1 MSIVKN
7 LTTSIALALI
17 LISIVVG
24 YGTITAVAQ
33 QKKGGASDS
42 ITYIAIALDKVVEE
56 FKAGKIDAYIYGIR
70 PTQVDPLKE
79 LPNVKFVTAPGGM
92 VDIILNPAPVKT
104 IKLDGDQRGKYLP
117 ALVGYPEN
125 VITQV
130 WYDPKENKT
139 YVDIA
144 ADGQR
149 INPLALKGVRLAI
162 NYLVDRDF
170 IVKNIY
176 RGFAAPM
183 YTFLSSY
190 DPDYAIV
197 ADILAQYGF
206 KYDPDYAKQVITQ
219 EMSKAGAVLVGGKW
233 YYAGKPVELTF
244 IIRIEDER
252 KDIGDLIA
260 TELEKVGFTV
270 NRMYLPFAEALEKV
284 YDSDPADLLWH
295 IYTEGWGKSAIDKY
309 DSGTINQ
316 MCAPWFGYMPG
327 WQTEGWW
334 WYRND
339 VIDDAG
345 QKIYFGKFKSEAER
359 HELYRTVTKLCI
371 EDSVRVWIATR
382 MDIHPVSAS
391 LQGITQDLGTGM
403 RSPFNLKGVYVPGKP
418 DIVFGHLWV
427 YTARTI
433 WNIYGGF
440 TDVYSVD
447 IQRAT
452 YDPLMWN
459 DPFNGMPMAVRASY
473 EVVTAGP
480 DKTLD
485 VPSDA
490 IIWDATQGKWVNVKP
505 GTKAISVVKYD
516 MSKFIGT
523 KWHHGITITWAD
535 ILASWA
541 TWFDLV
547 YNSTKAS
554 WDTYVSAPNKAFFD
568 TVKGLRI
575 DMAKNVLE
583 VYVDYWHF
591 SNAYIASYASLT
603 PINPAELL
611 LIENHLV
618 YNLNKYTFS
627 STAATVRKVQPIN
640 PVPFIDHANDIKSV
654 ADAWRTTGY
663 LPSKYFTLPDGRN
676 LMPAAEWNSR
686 LQALS
691 TWINDHKHAWISQ
704 GPYYLDTFDKDKQK
718 AVIKAFRDPT
728 YPFTADYWVKG
739 AVVAPK
745 MVITETPRLIIGN
758 ATTIPITVSGKGP
771 FSVIFLVKE
780 IATNTIMLTGKGT
793 KITENNFVI
802 EIPPEKTSLFKPYYA
817 YEIQI
822 IATSESVAVP
832 DVTSIKIEAL
842 PASTIQYQQYIEKQL
857 SEQRTYLE
865 KQLSE
870 QRAYLE
876 KQLGII
882 GETLGKALQETS
894 TSLMKYID
902 STSSSIMKYIDSKID
917 PLSKTVSD
925 TKSRV
930 DAISSALSSL
940 RADVSDMKASTEGS
954 LSNISTYVT
963 AVLALSIINLI
974 VTVAIPFLKRK

>member
-1 MSIVKN
+1 MNRMKN
-7 LTTSIALALI
+7 LVTFIALALI
-17 LISIVVG
+17 LASIVVG
-24 YGTITAVAQ
+24 YGSITVAAQ

-42 ITYIAIALDKVVEE
+42 ITYVAIALDKVVEE
-56 FKAGKIDAYIYGIR
+56 FKAGRIDAYIYAVR

-79 LPNVKFVTAPGGM
+79 LPNVKFVTAPAGM
-92 VDIILNPAPVKT
+92 VDIILNPVPVRT
-104 IKLDGDQRGKYLP
+104 IELDGDQRGKYLP

-130 WYDPKENKT
+130 WYDPEKNKT

-206 KYDPDYAKQVITQ
+206 KYDPDYAKQIITQ
-219 EMSKAGAVLVGGKW
+219 EMTKAGAVLVGGKW
-233 YYAGKPVELTF
+233 YYGGKPVEITF

-260 TELEKVGFTV
+260 TELERVGFTV
-270 NRMYLPFAEALEKV
+270 NRMYLPFAEALGKV

-295 IYTEGWGKSAIDKY
+295 IYTEGWGKSALEKY
-309 DSGTINQ
+309 DYGAINQ
-316 MCAPWFGYMPG
+316 YCAPWFGDMPG

-359 HELYRTVTKLCI
+359 NELYRTVTKLCI
-371 EDSVRVWIATR
+371 DDSVRIWIATR
-382 MDIHPVSAS
+382 MDIYPVSAS
-391 LQGITQDLGTGM
+391 LQGITQDLGAGM

-418 DIVFGHLWV
+418 DIVFGHVWV

-433 WNIYGGF
+433 WNVYGGF
-440 TDVYSVD
+440 SDVYSVD
-447 IQRAT
+447 IERAT
-452 YDPLMWN
+452 YDPMTWR
-459 DPFNGMPMAVRASY
+459 DPFNGLPIAVRTSY

-480 DKTLD
+480 DGTLD

-490 IIWDATQGKWVNVKP
+490 IIWDATQGKWVNVGP
-505 GTKAISVVKYD
+505 GTKAISVVKFD
-516 MSKFIGT
+516 MSKFVGT

-535 ILASWA
+535 ILATWA

-547 YNSTKAS
+547 YNGTKAS
-554 WDTYVSAPNKAFFD
+554 WDTYVSTPNKAFFD
-568 TVKGLRI
+568 TIKGLRI
-575 DMAKNVLE
+575 DTTKNVLE

-591 SNAYIASYASLT
+591 SDAYIADYATLT

-618 YNLNKYTFS
+618 YDLNKYTFS
-627 STAATVRKVQPIN
+627 PTAATARKVPALN
-640 PVPFIDHANDIKSV
+640 PVPFTDHANDIKSV
-654 ADAWRTTGY
+654 ADAWRTAGY
-663 LPSKYFTLPDGRN
+663 LPSRYFTLPDGRN
-676 LMPAAEWNSR
+676 LMPAAEWTSR

-704 GPYYLDTFDKDKQK
+704 GPYYLDTFDKDNQK

-745 MVITETPRLIIGN
+745 MVVAETPRLIVGN
-758 ATTIPITVSGKGP
+758 ATSIPITVSGKGP
-771 FSVIFLVKE
+771 FTVYFLVKE
-780 IATNTIMLTGKGT
+780 IATNTIVLTGKGT
-793 KITENNFVI
+793 QVAENKFVV

-842 PASTIQYQQYIEKQL
+842 PASTVQYQQYIEKQL
-857 SEQRTYLE
+857 E
-865 KQLSE
+865 E

-876 KQLGII
+876 QQLGAI
-882 GETLGKALQETS
+882 GQTLGAALQETS
-894 TSLMKYID
+894 SN
-902 STSSSIMKYIDSKID
+902 IMKYIDSKVD
-917 PLSKTVSD
+917 PLSKAVSD

-930 DAISSALSSL
+930 DAISGTLSALQ
-940 RADVSDMKASTEGS
+940 ADISDMKTSTEGS
-954 LSNISTYVT
+954 LGNISTYVT

-974 VTVAIPFLKRK
+974 VAIALPFLKRK